1 MILLNVGVLGGSPDI
16 STEKGLMYFAAAL
29 PVAFGGLSAIFQGR
43 AAAAGISIV
52 AKRPSE
58 SSKAIISTTL
68 VEFYALLS
76 FIVSFLVVVAIPG
89 I

>member
-1 MILLNVGVLGGSPDI
+1 
-16 STEKGLMYFAAAL
+16 MYLAAAL
-29 PVAFGGLSAIFQGR
+29 PVAIGGLSSAIFQGR
-43 AAAAGISIV
+43 TAVAGISIV

-76 FIVSFLVVVAIPG
+76 FIGFLLGSSSDSGALIFLVYRFDLTIY
-89 I
+89 